1 VRSTTAVGTPT
12 RQAVAPPPPTFPPGR
27 NQGARGNELVDL
39 QRSIDAQRAAKSFK
53 LTLTESFS
61 GQKSTDTTMEVTC
74 PDRWR
79 MFTTSDTGRKMEV
92 VRIGRDAYVRE
103 ERGPWTTI
111 PAPLGVGSPCYD
123 EQAEL
128 DPAHIYDEE
137 SDAVARLLSMSTHA
151 SLRQTAVRDV
161 NGTPCQEWTVS
172 LPPEG
177 SLDQPQVVVCTGQ
190 TDYLPRRIALFDGTR
205 PLMVATF
212 YDWNVPNSIERP
224 GSFV

>member
-1 VRSTTAVGTPT
+1 LA
-12 RQAVAPPPPTFPPGR
+12 
-27 NQGARGNELVDL
+27 EL
-39 QRSIDAQRAAKSFK
+39 QRSIDAQRVAKSFK
-53 LTLTESFS
+53 LNLIESPR
-61 GQKSTDTTMEVTC
+61 GQKTMETTMEVTC

-79 MFTTSDTGRKMEV
+79 MFTTNGSGGKVEI

-123 EQAEL
+123 EQPEV
-128 DPAHIYDEE
+128 DPAHVYDEE

-151 SLRQTAVRDV
+151 SLQRTAVRDV
-161 NGTPCQEWTVS
+161 NGTPCQEWAVS
-172 LPPEG
+172 LAPDEELG
-177 SLDQPQVVVCTGQ
+177 QPRVVVCTGQ
-190 TDYLPRRIALFDGTR
+190 ADALPRRISLFDGDRTV
-205 PLMVATF
+205 MVATF